1 MSDFELL
8 LDEDNELRFN
18 VAVEGSGSGSVKSRF
33 LINKA
38 DGFDLCFEGQAS
50 AGGEVEV
57 EVPSLTGVL
66 KEGTYDTRLEV
77 IVDDR
82 VFVPLKMTARVKQSI
97 KVEAVIRTSK
107 KKTKTKVA
115 AQIVSETQT
124 RPKVKMA
131 SDPATIKP
139 PAAKPVKTAPKPA
152 NQLDEI
158 LKEIENL

>member
-18 VAVEGSGSGSVKSRF
+18 VAVEGSGAGSFKSRF

-50 AGGEVEV
+50 SDGEVEV

-77 IVDDR
+77 LVDDR
-82 VFVPLKMTARVKQSI
+82 IFVPLKMTARVKQSI
-97 KVEAVIRTSK
+97 KVEAAIRTTK
-107 KKTKTKVA
+107 KKSKTKVA
-115 AQIVSETQT
+115 AQIVAES
-124 RPKVKMA
+124 RPKVKTT
-131 SDPATIKP
+131 PAPVVKKTP
-139 PAAKPVKTAPKPA
+139 VAKPVKSD
-152 NQLDEI
+152 NNLDEI